1 MDYSVQLVINNNPYL
16 KRFLKEHSYY
26 YKDLIRDKNNLARI
40 IEMMKKEYKMTL
52 PDKLDKIKDNISLV
66 NTFMDVLN

>member
-16 KRFLKEHSYY
+16 KRFLREHSYY
-26 YKDLIRDKNNLARI
+26 YKNLIRNKNSLGEI
-40 IEMMKKEYKMTL
+40 LEIMKKEYKMTL